1 MSEAKQNEA
10 EVTSVFQSYALVLE
24 DRRGGGGWV
33 RAEKLW
39 VGRAMCL
46 YLVNT
51 ALLNV
56 NL

>member
-10 EVTSVFQSYALVLE
+10 GVTSVFQSYALVLE